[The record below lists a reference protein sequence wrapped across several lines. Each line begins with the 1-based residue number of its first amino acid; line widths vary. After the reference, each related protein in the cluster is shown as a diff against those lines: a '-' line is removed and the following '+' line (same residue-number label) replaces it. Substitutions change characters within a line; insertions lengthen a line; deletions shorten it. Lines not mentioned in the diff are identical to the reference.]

1 MLRAE
6 EAIEVSVNQAGEPIG
21 FRWRNERYQVA
32 SRPIRWYSRRDWWV
46 EAPRAYRGIGAGVME
61 LEMWRL
67 TANCGPGTLQF
78 ELIHGQVG
86 NTWKLLRVYE

>member
-1 MLRAE
+1 
-6 EAIEVSVNQAGEPIG
+6 
-21 FRWRNERYQVA
+21 
-32 SRPIRWYSRRDWWV
+32 V
-46 EAPRAYRGIGAGVME
+46 EAPRAYRGIGAEVME